1 VGFGSSCLAQ
11 RLRPC
16 LLVPPESMS
25 RIHTTYSASK
35 GGSEPGPRP
44 SRLFAAVLCTRT
56 KRSPGS
62 EKNLQPPPRPAPAP
76 PPRGRRSDRA
86 PRCSREPPPSRGR
99 PGRAVGTTCVRHEQT
114 SARGSK
120 CVGRTPQ
127 MHKLAARAP
136 PRGVWCPEVPERA
149 QCACWCLGE
158 LYKRASLRR
167 TCSTIV
173 EVVDTKCEHGRRRRV
188 LYGRRNRC
196 KECGGA

>member
-1 VGFGSSCLAQ
+1 
-11 RLRPC
+11 
-16 LLVPPESMS
+16 M
-25 RIHTTYSASK
+25 
-35 GGSEPGPRP
+35 
-44 SRLFAAVLCTRT
+44 
-56 KRSPGS
+56 
-62 EKNLQPPPRPAPAP
+62 AP
-76 PPRGRRSDRA
+76 PASATNRDQRTRLKMRRPDA
-86 PRCSREPPPSRGR
+86 
-99 PGRAVGTTCVRHEQT
+99 
-114 SARGSK
+114 
-120 CVGRTPQ
+120 Q

-136 PRGVWCPEVPERA
+136 PRGVWCPEVLERA